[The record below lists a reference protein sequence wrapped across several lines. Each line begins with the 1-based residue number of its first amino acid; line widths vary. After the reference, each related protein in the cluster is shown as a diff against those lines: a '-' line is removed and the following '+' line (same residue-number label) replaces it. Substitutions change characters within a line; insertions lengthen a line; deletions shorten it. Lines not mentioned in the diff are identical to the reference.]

1 MIEPASLVDPSAPR
15 PIAAITGVSA
25 VHDPRPPLTRALGA
39 AASALHLDSAAPA
52 DGVIVSAGADG
63 TTAAAAISVAAS
75 ARTPEVARAVADE
88 LRAQHPT
95 ADRITVQVRRIA

>member
-1 MIEPASLVDPSAPR
+1 MIEPVSVVDPSAPR
-15 PIAAITGVSA
+15 PLVEVPGVSA

-39 AASALHLDSAAPA
+39 AASALRLESAAPA
-52 DGVIVSAGADG
+52 DGILVSADG
-63 TTAAAAISVAAS
+63 GVTTAVAAISVAVS